1 MGSRMLVAG
10 SMSSIIM
17 DAMRFLSA
25 ENTFRS
31 RIDSAMLATRRG
43 QSLRSTSNAREF
55 TDLNLSVLV

>member
-1 MGSRMLVAG
+1 MGSRMLVDG